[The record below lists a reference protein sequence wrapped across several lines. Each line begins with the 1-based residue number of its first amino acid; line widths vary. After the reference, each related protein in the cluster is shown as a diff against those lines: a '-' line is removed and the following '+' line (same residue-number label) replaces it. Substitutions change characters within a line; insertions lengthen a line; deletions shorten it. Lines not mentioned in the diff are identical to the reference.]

1 MPVQSPSS
9 AFRFLNEMADAVP
22 WLVDGVV
29 IGVGAVMSA
38 QIDERID
45 SAVPTQ

>member
-1 MPVQSPSS
+1 MPIQFPWS

-22 WLVDGVV
+22 WLVDGIV

-38 QIDERID
+38 QIDERIN

>member
-1 MPVQSPSS
+1 
-9 AFRFLNEMADAVP
+9 MADAVP
-22 WLVDGVV
+22 WLVDGIV

-38 QIDERID
+38 QIDEMID

>member
-1 MPVQSPSS
+1 MPIRSPWS
-9 AFRFLNEMADAVP
+9 AFRFLNEMADAAP
-22 WLVDGVV
+22 RLVDGIV

-38 QIDERID
+38 QIDEMID